1 MIREIRKIGD
11 PTLRRK
17 AKKVEKI
24 TPDVR
29 KLIDDMLQTMREK
42 QGIGLAAPQVGV
54 GLRVAVVELD
64 KDDELP
70 GSGQTYVLV
79 NPELAQVSVEE
90 DVAQEGC
97 LSIPGWRGMVQRP
110 ARVTVRAMDK
120 DGKRIKFDAEGY
132 VARAIQHEI
141 DHLDGILFTDKLTA
155 PDQIWRVDENAKDD
169 DSAA

>member
-11 PTLRRK
+11 PVLRRK
-17 AKKVEKI
+17 TKKVEKV

-29 KLIDDMLQTMREK
+29 KLIDDMLQTMRDK
-42 QGIGLAAPQVGV
+42 QGIGLAAPQVGI

-64 KDDELP
+64 KDDDLP
-70 GSGQTYVLV
+70 GSGQTYILV
-79 NPELAQVSVEE
+79 NPELAQTSVEE
-90 DVAQEGC
+90 DVGQEGC

-141 DHLDGILFTDKLTA
+141 DHLDGILYTDKLIA
-155 PDQIWRVDENAKDD
+155 PDQIWRVDENAKDE
-169 DSAA
+169 DSD